1 MKVQKLPKGKLL
13 KIIEEEVS
21 RLLEEGLQNVTAP
34 EGVPTIPRPTQKQS
48 GIERGIAVM
57 LNDLLSRV
65 EELERAD
72 EDTRKLFHQIL
83 KKMGVEMIQESIE
96 EIRGQR
102 AWYAL
107 LTPEEKSELGALAN
121 TPEEEYG
128 EEEEKTIMSILY
140 DLQRRERE
148 QRGEAAAAQRPSS
161 EIARAKA
168 ETMKDKTLPNAARA
182 LNKDKFIPGPV
193 LGGGEPKVDPN
204 VDPFAKTAKAR
215 RLTQEHL
222 RQIIKEELEVLLTD
236 DEVLEMFGIDLTEEK
251 DSDNK
256 IKIST

>member
-1 MKVQKLPKGKLL
+1 VNNKQKLSKKILL
-13 KIIEEEVS
+13 
-21 RLLEEGLQNVTAP
+21 
-34 EGVPTIPRPTQKQS
+34 
-48 GIERGIAVM
+48 
-57 LNDLLSRV
+57 
-65 EELERAD
+65 
-72 EDTRKLFHQIL
+72 
-83 KKMGVEMIQESIE
+83 EMIQEAIE

-102 AWYAL
+102 SWYAL
-107 LTPEEKSELGALAN
+107 LTPEEKNKLAGLAN
-121 TPEEEYG
+121 IPEEEYG

-148 QRGEAAAAQRPSS
+148 QRGEEAATWRTSS
-161 EIARAKA
+161 EVAHKKA
-168 ETMKDKTLPNAARA
+168 EKMKDITLPPAVRA

-193 LGGGEPKVDPN
+193 LRRREPKVDPN
-204 VDPFAKTAKAR
+204 VDPLAKTIKTR

-236 DEVLEMFGIDLTEEK
+236 DEVFEMFGIDLTEEK